1 MQLMGEANHEPIG
14 DHPLM
19 LYRETGVF
27 HSSYAE
33 DQAIFKLPLDRYA
46 VWLVVAIALFIV
58 PLVTTDYILTDLI
71 TPFLIMSIA
80 ALGLNVLTGYCGQL
94 SLGTGAFMALGAFM
108 TYKLVT
114 SFPTAGSFFGM
125 EALPGPDLF
134 GFKPFDVWFLVMLA
148 ATGLITAGV
157 GLIFGLPSLKIK
169 GLYLAVTT
177 LAAQFFLIW
186 LFIKLPWFTNYSPA
200 GIAPA
205 PPQTLFGF
213 SVTGAASPV
222 VNRYLFVLLITI
234 LAALAVKNITRCRY
248 GRSWMAIRDMDI
260 AAEIIGISPTW
271 AKLSAFAFSSF
282 LIGIAGALWAFV
294 KINSVQTDAY
304 TILLSFQ
311 VLFMVIIGG
320 LGSILGSFLGAAFIV
335 LLPILL
341 SNAPAAMGLQ
351 ISVELISHL
360 EFMIFGGLIIFFLIV
375 EPHGLARLWQ
385 ISKEKLRL
393 WPFPY

>member
-1 MQLMGEANHEPIG
+1 
-14 DHPLM
+14 M

-27 HSSYAE
+27 HSSYAQ
-33 DQAIFKLPLDRYA
+33 DQSVFKLPLDRYA
-46 VWLVVAIALFIV
+46 VWIVVAIAIFIV
-58 PLVTTDYILTDLI
+58 PLAVSNYVLTDLF

-94 SLGTGAFMALGAFM
+94 SLGTGAFMALGGFM

-114 SFPTAGSFFGM
+114 SFPTASALFGIP
-125 EALPGPDLF
+125 LPEISLF
-134 GFKPFDVWFLVMLA
+134 GFQPFDVWFVVMLVM
-148 ATGLITAGV
+148 TGLITAVV
-157 GLIFGLPSLKIK
+157 GLFFGLPSLKIK
-169 GLYLAVTT
+169 GLYLAITT
-177 LAAQFFLIW
+177 LAAQFFLLW
-186 LFIKLPWFTNYSPA
+186 LFIKVPWFTNYSPA

-213 SVTGAASPV
+213 SVTGAASPE
-222 VNRYLFVLLITI
+222 VNRYLFVLGVTI
-234 LAALAVKNITRCRY
+234 VAALAVKNLARCSY

-260 AAEIIGISPTW
+260 AAEIIGISPTF

-320 LGSILGSFLGAAFIV
+320 LGTVLGSFLGAAFVV
-335 LLPILL
+335 LTPILL
-341 SNAPAAMGLQ
+341 NIGLTSMNPLFLSIGLGEISIAM
-351 ISVELISHL
+351 IKHI
-360 EFMIFGGLIIFFLIV
+360 EFMVFGSLIIFFLIV
-375 EPHGLARLWQ
+375 EPHGFARLWQ
-385 ISKEKLRL
+385 IAKQKLRT

>member
-1 MQLMGEANHEPIG
+1 
-14 DHPLM
+14 M

-27 HSSYAE
+27 HGSYGE
-33 DQAIFKLPLDRYA
+33 DQQVFKLPLDRYA
-46 VWLVVAIALFIV
+46 VWILVAVAFLVVPFVASNYV
-58 PLVTTDYILTDLI
+58 LTDLI

-94 SLGTGAFMALGAFM
+94 SLGTGAFMALGGFM

-114 SFPTAGSFFGM
+114 SFPTAS
-125 EALPGPDLF
+125 ALF
-134 GFKPFDVWFLVMLA
+134 GVSLPEITLFGIQPFDIWFVLMLVM
-148 ATGLITAGV
+148 TGLITAVV
-157 GLIFGLPSLKIK
+157 GLFFGLPSLKIK
-169 GLYLAVTT
+169 GLYLAITT
-177 LAAQFFLIW
+177 LAAQFFLLW
-186 LFIKLPWFTNYSPA
+186 LFIKVPWFTNYSPA

-213 SVTGAASPV
+213 DVTGAASPV
-222 VNRYLFVLLITI
+222 VNRYLFVLIITI
-234 LAALAVKNITRCRY
+234 LAAIAVKNLARASY

-260 AAEIIGISPTW
+260 AAEIIGISPTF

-320 LGSILGSFLGAAFIV
+320 LGTVLGSFLGAAFVV
-335 LLPILL
+335 LTPILL
-341 SNAPAAMGLQ
+341 NISLTSMNPLFVALGLGEISIAM
-351 ISVELISHL
+351 IKHI
-360 EFMIFGGLIIFFLIV
+360 EFMLFGALIIFFLIV
-375 EPHGLARLWQ
+375 EPHGFARLWQ
-385 ISKEKLRL
+385 IAKQKLRT

>member
-1 MQLMGEANHEPIG
+1 
-14 DHPLM
+14 M

-33 DQAIFKLPLDRYA
+33 DQSVFRLPLDRYA
-46 VWLVVAIALFIV
+46 VWIVVAIALFII
-58 PLVTTDYILTDLI
+58 PLVTSNYVLTDLL

-94 SLGTGAFMALGAFM
+94 SLGTGAFMALGGFM

-114 SFPTAGSFFGM
+114 SFPTAS
-125 EALPGPDLF
+125 ALF
-134 GFKPFDVWFLVMLA
+134 GVPLPEISILGFEPFDIWFLVMLVG
-148 ATGLITAGV
+148 TGLITAFV
-157 GLIFGLPSLKIK
+157 GLFFGLPSLKIK

-177 LAAQFFLIW
+177 LAAQFFLLW
-186 LFIKLPWFTNYSPA
+186 LFIKVPWFTNYSPA

-213 SVTGAASPV
+213 SVTGAASPA
-222 VNRYLFVLLITI
+222 VNRYLFVLVLTI
-234 LAALAVKNITRCRY
+234 IAALAVKNLARASY

-260 AAEIIGISPTW
+260 AAEIIGISPTF

-320 LGSILGSFLGAAFIV
+320 LGTVLGSFLGAAFVV
-335 LLPILL
+335 LAPILL
-341 SNAPAAMGLQ
+341 NIGLTSMNPLFVSIGLDE
-351 ISVELISHL
+351 ISVAMIKHI
-360 EFMIFGGLIIFFLIV
+360 EFILFGALIIFFLIV
-375 EPHGLARLWQ
+375 EPHGFARLWQ
-385 ISKEKLRL
+385 IAKQKLRT

>member
-1 MQLMGEANHEPIG
+1 
-14 DHPLM
+14 M

-27 HSSYAE
+27 HSSYAA
-33 DQAIFKLPLDRYA
+33 DQAIFKIPLDRIT
-46 VWLVVAIALFIV
+46 VWLTVAVALLVV
-58 PLVTTDYILTDLI
+58 PLIASDYVLTDLL
-71 TPFLIMSIA
+71 TPMLIMSIA

-114 SFPTAGSFFGM
+114 SFPTAGALFGM
-125 EALPGPDLF
+125 DSLPGPSLF
-134 GFKPFDVWFLVMLA
+134 GFEPFDVWFLVMLA
-148 ATGLITAGV
+148 ATGLITAAV
-157 GLIFGLPSLKIK
+157 GLVFGLPSLKIK

-186 LFIKLPWFTNYSPA
+186 LFIKVPWFTNYSPA

-320 LGSILGSFLGAAFIV
+320 LGTVLGSFLGAAFVV
-335 LLPILL
+335 LAPILL
-341 SNAPAAMGLQ
+341 NIGLTSMNPVFVSMGLGT
-351 ISVELISHL
+351 ISIAMIKHI
-360 EFMIFGGLIIFFLIV
+360 EFMVFGALIIFFLIV
-375 EPHGLARLWQ
+375 EPHGFARLWQ
-385 ISKEKLRL
+385 IAKQKLRT

>member
-1 MQLMGEANHEPIG
+1 
-14 DHPLM
+14 M

-27 HSSYAE
+27 QTSYAK
-33 DQAIFKLPLDRYA
+33 DQAIFRIPLDRYA
-46 VWLVVAIALFIV
+46 VAGWLILAFVIV
-58 PLVTTDYILTDLI
+58 PATVSDYVLTDLL

-94 SLGTGAFMALGAFM
+94 SLGTGAFMALGGFM

-114 SFPTAGSFFGM
+114 AFPTAGALLGTIWGGDV
-125 EALPGPDLF
+125 ALPDFAIGAIR
-134 GFKPFDVWFLVMLA
+134 PFDLWFPVVLIMA
-148 ATGLITAGV
+148 GGLTALV
-157 GLIFGLPSLKIK
+157 GLVFGLPSLKIK

-186 LFIKLPWFTNYSPA
+186 LFIKVPWFTNYSPA

-205 PPQTLFGF
+205 PPQTLLGLE
-213 SVTGAASPV
+213 VTGAASPV
-222 VNRYLFVLLITI
+222 LNRYLFVLVLTVVI
-234 LAALAVKNITRCRY
+234 ALAVKNVTRCHT

-260 AAEIIGISPTW
+260 AAEMIGVNPTM

-304 TILLSFQ
+304 GILLSFQ

-320 LGSILGSFLGAAFIV
+320 LGSILGSFLGAAFITFS
-335 LLPILL
+335 PILL
-341 SNAPAAMGLQ
+341 NIGLTALNPYLAMAGLGH
-351 ISVELISHL
+351 IEVAMIKHI
-360 EFMIFGGLIIFFLIV
+360 EFMVFGFLIIFFLIV
-375 EPHGLARLWQ
+375 EPSGLARLWQ
-385 ISKEKLRL
+385 IAKQKLRT

>member
-1 MQLMGEANHEPIG
+1 
-14 DHPLM
+14 M

-33 DQAIFKLPLDRYA
+33 DQAVFKLPLDRYA
-46 VWLVVAIALFIV
+46 VWAVVAVALFIIPV
-58 PLVTTDYILTDLI
+58 FASNYVLTDLL

-94 SLGTGAFMALGAFM
+94 SLGTGAFMALGGFM

-114 SFPTAGSFFGM
+114 GFPTASS
-125 EALPGPDLF
+125 LF
-134 GFKPFDVWFLVMLA
+134 GIQLPEVSILGFEPFDIWFVIMLI
-148 ATGLITAGV
+148 ATGLVTAVV
-157 GLIFGLPSLKIK
+157 GLLFGLPSLKIK
-169 GLYLAVTT
+169 GLYLAITT
-177 LAAQFFLIW
+177 LAAQFFLLW
-186 LFIKLPWFTNYSPA
+186 LFIKVPWFTNYSPA

-222 VNRYLFVLLITI
+222 VNRYLFVLVLTI
-234 LAALAVKNITRCRY
+234 LAALAVKNLARASY

-260 AAEIIGISPTW
+260 AAEIIGISPTF

-282 LIGIAGALWAFV
+282 LIGIAGALWSFV
-294 KINSVQTDAY
+294 KINSVQTDAFG
-304 TILLSFQ
+304 ILVSFQ

-320 LGSILGSFLGAAFIV
+320 LGTVLGSFLGAAFVV
-335 LLPILL
+335 LTPILL
-341 SNAPAAMGLQ
+341 NIALTAMNPLFVTVGLGE
-351 ISVELISHL
+351 ISIAMIKHI
-360 EFMIFGGLIIFFLIV
+360 EFMVFGALIIFFLIV
-375 EPHGLARLWQ
+375 EPHGFARLWQ
-385 ISKEKLRL
+385 IAKQKLRT

>member
-1 MQLMGEANHEPIG
+1 
-14 DHPLM
+14 M

-27 HSSYAE
+27 HTSYAQ
-33 DQAIFKLPLDRYA
+33 DQAIFKIPLDRFA
-46 VWLVVAIALFIV
+46 IAAWLVLGFVIV
-58 PLVTTDYILTDLI
+58 PLVASNYVLTDLL

-94 SLGTGAFMALGAFM
+94 SLGTGAFMALGGFM

-114 SFPTAGSFFGM
+114 TFPSASALAGFD
-125 EALPGPDLF
+125 LPDFSIL
-134 GFKPFDVWFLVMLA
+134 GFAPFDLWFLVVLFA
-148 ATGLITAGV
+148 AGLITAAV

-177 LAAQFFLIW
+177 LAAQFFLLW
-186 LFIKLPWFTNYSPA
+186 LFIKAPWFTNYSPA

-205 PPQTLFGF
+205 PPQTLFGMP
-213 SVTGAASPV
+213 VTGATSPV
-222 VNRYLFVLLITI
+222 VHRYLFVLALTL
-234 LAALAVKNITRCRY
+234 LAALAVKNLTRCRT

-260 AAEIIGISPTW
+260 AAEMIGISPTV

-304 TILLSFQ
+304 TILVSFQ

-320 LGSILGSFLGAAFIV
+320 LGSVLGSFLGAAFV
-335 LLPILL
+335 TFSPILL
-341 SNAPAAMGLQ
+341 NIGLSALNPHLMALGLGRIEVAM
-351 ISVELISHL
+351 IKHI
-360 EFMIFGGLIIFFLIV
+360 EFMIFGALIIFFLIV

-385 ISKEKLRL
+385 IAKQKLQT

>member
-1 MQLMGEANHEPIG
+1 
-14 DHPLM
+14 M

-27 HSSYAE
+27 QTSYGR
-33 DQAIFKLPLDRYA
+33 DQGLFRIPLDRYA
-46 VWLVVAIALFIV
+46 VAAWLIVAFVIV
-58 PLVTTDYILTDLI
+58 PATVSNYVLTDLL

-94 SLGTGAFMALGAFM
+94 SLGTGVFMALGGFM

-114 SFPTAGSFFGM
+114 AFPSAGALLGWITGSDL
-125 EALPGPDLF
+125 ALPDLAL
-134 GFKPFDVWFLVMLA
+134 GGLQPFDLWFLAVLVMAGAL
-148 ATGLITAGV
+148 TALV
-157 GLIFGLPSLKIK
+157 GLVFGLPSLKIK

-186 LFIKLPWFTNYSPA
+186 LFIKVPWFTNYSPA

-205 PPQTLFGF
+205 PPQTLLGLQ
-213 SVTGAASPV
+213 VTGAASPV
-222 VNRYLFVLLITI
+222 VNRYLFVLVLTVVI
-234 LAALAVKNITRCRY
+234 ALAVKNVTRCHT

-260 AAEIIGISPTW
+260 AAEMIGVNPTV

-304 TILLSFQ
+304 GILLSFQ

-320 LGSILGSFLGAAFIV
+320 LGSILGSFLGAAFV
-335 LLPILL
+335 TFSPILL
-341 SNAPAAMGLQ
+341 NIGLSALNPWLALLGVGR
-351 ISVELISHL
+351 IEVAKIKHI
-360 EFMIFGGLIIFFLIV
+360 EFMVFGFLIIFFLIV
-375 EPHGLARLWQ
+375 EPAGIARLWQ
-385 ISKEKLRL
+385 IAKQKLRT

>member
-1 MQLMGEANHEPIG
+1 
-14 DHPLM
+14 M

-27 HSSYAE
+27 HASYAE
-33 DQAIFKLPLDRYA
+33 DQAIFKLPMDRYA
-46 VWLVVAIALFIV
+46 VWLVVAAALFIV
-58 PLVTTDYILTDLI
+58 PLMASDYVLTDLI

-114 SFPTAGSFFGM
+114 SFPTAGALFGM
-125 EALPGPDLF
+125 DSLPGPSLF
-134 GFKPFDVWFLVMLA
+134 GFEPFDVWFLVMLV
-148 ATGLITAGV
+148 ATGLITAGI

-186 LFIKLPWFTNYSPA
+186 LFIKVPWFTNYSPA

-213 SVTGAASPV
+213 EVTGAASPV

-234 LAALAVKNITRCRY
+234 LAAFAVKNVTRCRY

-320 LGSILGSFLGAAFIV
+320 LGTVLGSFLGAAFVV
-335 LLPILL
+335 LAPILL
-341 SNAPAAMGLQ
+341 NIGLTSMNPIFLSLGLGTIDIAM
-351 ISVELISHL
+351 IKHI
-360 EFMIFGGLIIFFLIV
+360 EFMVFGALIIFFLIV
-375 EPHGLARLWQ
+375 EPHGFARLWQ
-385 ISKEKLRL
+385 IAKQKLRT

>member
-1 MQLMGEANHEPIG
+1 
-14 DHPLM
+14 M

-33 DQAIFKLPLDRYA
+33 DQSVFRLPLDRYA
-46 VWLVVAIALFIV
+46 VWIVVAIALFIV
-58 PLVTTDYILTDLI
+58 PLVASNYVLTDLL

-94 SLGTGAFMALGAFM
+94 SLGTGAFMALGGFM

-114 SFPTAGSFFGM
+114 SFPTASH
-125 EALPGPDLF
+125 LF
-134 GFKPFDVWFLVMLA
+134 GVPLPEISILGFEPFDVWFLLMLVG
-148 ATGLITAGV
+148 TGLITACV
-157 GLIFGLPSLKIK
+157 GLFFGLPSLKIK

-177 LAAQFFLIW
+177 LAAQFFLLW
-186 LFIKLPWFTNYSPA
+186 LFVKVPWFTNYSPA

-222 VNRYLFVLLITI
+222 VNRYIFVLALTI
-234 LAALAVKNITRCRY
+234 IAAIAVKNLARSSY

-260 AAEIIGISPTW
+260 AAEIIGISPTF

-320 LGSILGSFLGAAFIV
+320 LGTVSGSFLGAAFVV
-335 LLPILL
+335 LTPIFLNIGL
-341 SNAPAAMGLQ
+341 TSMNPLFVSLGLGEISIAMVKH
-351 ISVELISHL
+351 I
-360 EFMIFGGLIIFFLIV
+360 EFMVFGALIIFFLIV
-375 EPHGLARLWQ
+375 EPHGFARLWQ
-385 ISKEKLRL
+385 IAKQKLRT

>member
-1 MQLMGEANHEPIG
+1 
-14 DHPLM
+14 M
-19 LYRETGVF
+19 LYRESGVF

-33 DQAIFKLPLDRYA
+33 DQAVFKLPMDRYT
-46 VWLVVAIALFIV
+46 VWIVVAIAFFIV
-58 PLVTTDYILTDLI
+58 PMVASNYVLTDLL

-94 SLGTGAFMALGAFM
+94 SLGTGAFMALGGFM

-114 SFPTAGSFFGM
+114 SFPTASAFFGVP
-125 EALPGPDLF
+125 LPEINLF
-134 GFKPFDVWFLVMLA
+134 GFAPFDIWFFVMLIG
-148 ATGLITAGV
+148 TGLITALV
-157 GLIFGLPSLKIK
+157 GLFFGLPSLKIK

-177 LAAQFFLIW
+177 LAAQFFLLW
-186 LFIKLPWFTNYSPA
+186 LFIKVPWFTNYSPA

-222 VNRYLFVLLITI
+222 VNRYLFVLVLTV
-234 LAALAVKNITRCRY
+234 LAALAVKNLARSSY

-260 AAEIIGISPTW
+260 AAEIIGISPTF

-320 LGSILGSFLGAAFIV
+320 LGTVLGSFLGAAFVV
-335 LLPILL
+335 LTPILL
-341 SNAPAAMGLQ
+341 NIGLTSLNPLLIAIGLGEISIAM
-351 ISVELISHL
+351 IKHI
-360 EFMIFGGLIIFFLIV
+360 EFIVFGSLIIFFLVV
-375 EPHGLARLWQ
+375 EPHGFARLWQ
-385 ISKEKLRL
+385 IAKQKLRT

>member
-1 MQLMGEANHEPIG
+1 
-14 DHPLM
+14 M

-27 HSSYAE
+27 HSTYAE
-33 DQAIFKLPLDRYA
+33 DQAVFKLPLDRYA
-46 VWLVVAIALFIV
+46 VWITVVVAIFVI
-58 PLVTTDYILTDLI
+58 PLVASNYVLTDLI

-94 SLGTGAFMALGAFM
+94 SLGTGAFMALGGFM

-114 SFPTAGSFFGM
+114 SFPTASALFGVT
-125 EALPGPDLF
+125 LPEISLF
-134 GFKPFDVWFLVMLA
+134 GFEPFDIWFVFMLIA
-148 ATGLITAGV
+148 AGLITAVV
-157 GLIFGLPSLKIK
+157 GLLFGLPSLKIK
-169 GLYLAVTT
+169 GLYLAITT
-177 LAAQFFLIW
+177 LAAQFFLLW
-186 LFIKLPWFTNYSPA
+186 LFIKVPWFTNYSPA

-213 SVTGAASPV
+213 DVTGAASPV
-222 VNRYLFVLLITI
+222 VNRYLFVLALTI
-234 LAALAVKNITRCRY
+234 LAAIAVKNLARSSY

-260 AAEIIGISPTW
+260 AAEIIGISPTF

-320 LGSILGSFLGAAFIV
+320 LGTVLGSFLGAAFVV
-335 LLPILL
+335 LTPILL
-341 SNAPAAMGLQ
+341 NIGLTSLNPLFLAIGLGEISIAM
-351 ISVELISHL
+351 IKHI
-360 EFMIFGGLIIFFLIV
+360 EFMVFGALIIFFLIV
-375 EPHGLARLWQ
+375 EPHGFARLWQ
-385 ISKEKLRL
+385 IAKQKMRT

>member
-1 MQLMGEANHEPIG
+1 
-14 DHPLM
+14 M

-27 HSSYAE
+27 HSTYAE
-33 DQAIFKLPLDRYA
+33 DQAVFRLPLDRYA
-46 VWLVVAIALFIV
+46 VWIVVAIAVFVI
-58 PLVTTDYILTDLI
+58 PLVTSNYVLTDLI

-94 SLGTGAFMALGAFM
+94 SLGTGAFMALGGFM

-114 SFPTAGSFFGM
+114 GIPSAGALFGVT
-125 EALPGPDLF
+125 LPEISLF
-134 GFKPFDVWFLVMLA
+134 GFEPFDIWFVVMLVM
-148 ATGLITAGV
+148 TGLITALV
-157 GLIFGLPSLKIK
+157 GLLFGLPSLKIK

-186 LFIKLPWFTNYSPA
+186 LFIKVPWFTNYSPA

-213 SVTGAASPV
+213 DVTGAASPV
-222 VNRYLFVLLITI
+222 VNRYLFVLAITI
-234 LAALAVKNITRCRY
+234 VAALAVKNLARCSY

-260 AAEIIGISPTW
+260 AAEIIGISPTF

-320 LGSILGSFLGAAFIV
+320 LGTVFGSFLGAAFVV
-335 LLPILL
+335 LAPILL
-341 SNAPAAMGLQ
+341 NIGLTAMNPLFLSVGLGT
-351 ISVELISHL
+351 ISIAMIKHI
-360 EFMIFGGLIIFFLIV
+360 EFMVFGALIIFFLIV
-375 EPHGLARLWQ
+375 EPHGFARLWQ
-385 ISKEKLRL
+385 IAKQKLRT

>member
-1 MQLMGEANHEPIG
+1 
-14 DHPLM
+14 M

-27 HSSYAE
+27 QTSYGK
-33 DQAIFKLPLDRYA
+33 DQAIFRIPIDRYA
-46 VWLVVAIALFIV
+46 VVGWLILAFLIV
-58 PLVTTDYILTDLI
+58 PATVTNYVLTDLL

-94 SLGTGAFMALGAFM
+94 SLGTGAFMALGGFM

-114 SFPTAGSFFGM
+114 AFPSAG
-125 EALPGPDLF
+125 ALLGTLTGGDLTLPHLAIG
-134 GFKPFDVWFLVMLA
+134 GFQPFDLWFLVVLVMAGAL
-148 ATGLITAGV
+148 TALV
-157 GLIFGLPSLKIK
+157 GLVFGLPSLRIK

-186 LFIKLPWFTNYSPA
+186 LFIKVPWFTNYSPA

-205 PPQTLFGF
+205 PPQTLLGLE
-213 SVTGAASPV
+213 VTGAASPV
-222 VNRYLFVLLITI
+222 VNRYLFVLVLTVVI
-234 LAALAVKNITRCRY
+234 ALAVKNVTRCRA

-260 AAEIIGISPTW
+260 AAEMIGVNPTA

-304 TILLSFQ
+304 GILLSFQ

-320 LGSILGSFLGAAFIV
+320 LGSVLGSFLGAAFV
-335 LLPILL
+335 TFSPILL
-341 SNAPAAMGLQ
+341 NIGLNALNPWLATLGYGRIEVAM
-351 ISVELISHL
+351 IKHI
-360 EFMIFGGLIIFFLIV
+360 EFMVFGSLIIFFLIV
-375 EPHGLARLWQ
+375 EPAGLARLWQ
-385 ISKEKLRL
+385 IAKQKLRT

>member
-1 MQLMGEANHEPIG
+1 
-14 DHPLM
+14 M

-33 DQAIFKLPLDRYA
+33 DQAIFRLPLDRYA
-46 VWLVVAIALFIV
+46 VWVVVAIALFIV
-58 PLVTTDYILTDLI
+58 PMIASDYVLTDLL

-94 SLGTGAFMALGAFM
+94 SLGTGAFMALGGFM

-114 SFPTAGSFFGM
+114 SFPTASS
-125 EALPGPDLF
+125 LF
-134 GFKPFDVWFLVMLA
+134 GVSLPEISILGFEPFDVWFFLMLI
-148 ATGLITAGV
+148 ATGLITAMV
-157 GLIFGLPSLKIK
+157 GLFFGLPSLKIK

-177 LAAQFFLIW
+177 LAAQFFLLW
-186 LFIKLPWFTNYSPA
+186 LFIKVPWFTNYSPA

-222 VNRYLFVLLITI
+222 VNRYLFVLVLTI
-234 LAALAVKNITRCRY
+234 LAALAVKNLARCSY

-260 AAEIIGISPTW
+260 AAEIIGISPTF

-320 LGSILGSFLGAAFIV
+320 LGTVLGSFLGAAFVV
-335 LLPILL
+335 LTPILL
-341 SNAPAAMGLQ
+341 NIGLTAMNPIFLSIGLGE
-351 ISVELISHL
+351 ISIAMIKHI
-360 EFMIFGGLIIFFLIV
+360 EFMVFGALIIFFLVV
-375 EPHGLARLWQ
+375 EPHGFARLWQ
-385 ISKEKLRL
+385 IAKQKLRT